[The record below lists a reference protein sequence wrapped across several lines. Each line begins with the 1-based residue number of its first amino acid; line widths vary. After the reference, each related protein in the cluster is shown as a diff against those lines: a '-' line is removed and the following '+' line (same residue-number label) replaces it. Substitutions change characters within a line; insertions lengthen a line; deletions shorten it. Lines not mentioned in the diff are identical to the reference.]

1 MLVRNNRGPRLAD
14 ELIAETGNPHVS
26 TIGCDLADFDR
37 IRAAA
42 LEVERQQ
49 RNGDIPALRRILA
62 NAGLQI
68 TGHHTS
74 AGLETTF
81 AVNVLANYVL
91 IRQLTDLLVTPA
103 RILVVG
109 SDTHFADFRH
119 NLGMVPALRW
129 STAAA
134 AAAPNPRATSV
145 RDAMRVYA
153 RSKLGVIYLV
163 HEFARRLPDGI
174 DIYTYNP
181 GGVPGTG
188 LSRNASRPL
197 HVIQQVL
204 MRALV
209 ATPFATDLD
218 TAGRLMAQTMTGDSP
233 GESGSYIDRGNV
245 TASSAESYDRQREA
259 NLWQFA
265 AQTCGD

>member
-1 MLVRNNRGPRLAD
+1 
-14 ELIAETGNPHVS
+14 VS
-26 TIGCDLADFDR
+26 TIGCDLADFDQ

-42 LEVERQQ
+42 VEVGRQLG
-49 RNGDIPALRRILA
+49 NGDIPALRGILA
-62 NAGLQI
+62 NAGLQS
-68 TGHHTS
+68 TGDHTTG
-74 AGLETTF
+74 GLETTF

-91 IRQLTDLLVTPA
+91 IRQLTDLLLAPA

-134 AAAPNPRATSV
+134 AAGSHPGATSV

-163 HEFARRLPDGI
+163 HEFARRLPEGI

-188 LSRNASRPL
+188 LSRNASHMVQL
-197 HVIQQVL
+197 VQQVL
-204 MRALV
+204 MRVLA
-209 ATPFATDLD
+209 ATPFVTDLD
-218 TAGRLMAQTMTGDSP
+218 TAGRVMAQTMIGDRP
-233 GESGSYIDRGNV
+233 GESGSYIDRGTV
-245 TASSAESYDRQREA
+245 TESSPESYDGEREDD
-259 NLWQFA
+259 LWQFA
-265 AQTCGD
+265 TRTCGD